1 MNRFTHSLWQR
12 AIAGGVGVALFGSGM
27 IVHAQEAVPVALPK
41 IPAAQLQQWL
51 ADLDSDSFEVREAA
65 AEKLAQ
71 AGPAAVDVLS
81 SGIVSESA
89 EVAWRSGA
97 SLERIALGGDE
108 KTLARITNILDGL
121 STKGRPGLK
130 TMAAEMHV
138 RQKHF
143 KHDRAVAS
151 LKQNGAVFASDGMEL
166 GGGPAFFGGPLAVGG
181 PVMIEAIA
189 DEVIEV
195 ADDVPAEPVP
205 AKPEGIFGLIG
216 RVLEGALKVAEEPPV
231 PRVEIRRAAPEFIP
245 DAPPA
250 LAPPALLPVEEK
262 ISEPVREEK
271 SAIEG
276 KPAEEKLDEPAKILE
291 EFKELAEPAKEAAP
305 AEAQALAPPPLLE
318 EPIEVVEGAAV
329 PIAVDF
335 GAVGIIDAD
344 LEEVETVATLVVGKQ
359 WRGGDEGLKVLKDVP
374 EIYSITIS
382 GAKISD
388 ASLPYMAELPNL
400 SNLMIHDVG
409 VTRQGL
415 RKLREQKP
423 DLQIQAR
430 GEAMMG
436 VNADVGTSP
445 LVLTSIFP
453 DSGAFQAGIREGDV
467 VLSVDGNPIKDFAD
481 LTISIYGCKAGE
493 KVRVEYERNGAK
505 KTTEVTLKK
514 RPDGQ

>member
-1 MNRFTHSLWQR
+1 MNRFTHLLWQR
-12 AIAGGVGVALFGSGM
+12 AIAGGVGVALFGTGL
-27 IVHAQEAVPVALPK
+27 IVRAQEAVPVALPK

-143 KHDRAVAS
+143 KHDRAIAS
-151 LKQNGAVFASDGMEL
+151 LKQNGAVFASDGMDV
-166 GGGPAFFGGPLAVGG
+166 GGGAAFFGGPVAVGA
-181 PVMIEAIA
+181 PVMIEAI
-189 DEVIEV
+189 EEEIIEV
-195 ADDVPAEPVP
+195 VPIHEDPVP

-216 RVLEGALKVAEEPPV
+216 RVLEGAIKVAEEPPV
-231 PRVEIRRAAPEFIP
+231 PRVEIRRATPVIIP

-250 LAPPALLPVEEK
+250 IAPPALIPVEEK
-262 ISEPVREEK
+262 IAEPAIEEK
-271 SAIEG
+271 PADL
-276 KPAEEKLDEPAKILE
+276 KPDEPAKILE

-305 AEAQALAPPPLLE
+305 AAIQALAPPPLLE
-318 EPIEVVEGAAV
+318 EPVEIVEGGAV
-329 PIAVDF
+329 PLAVDF
-335 GAVGIIDAD
+335 GAVGIIDTD
-344 LEEVETVATLVVGKQ
+344 LDEAETVATLVLGKQ

-388 ASLPYMAELPNL
+388 ASLPSMAELPNL
-400 SNLMIHDVG
+400 SNLMIHDVP

-467 VLSVDGNPIKDFAD
+467 VLSVDGTPIKDFAD
-481 LTISIYGCKAGE
+481 LTTSIYGCKAGE
-493 KVRVEYERNGAK
+493 KVRVEYERDGAK
-505 KTTEVTLKK
+505 KTTVVTLKK